1 MTYQTEQEQFWAG
14 TFGNEYI
21 DRNKDIHYISSN
33 IALFAKILDKTKQ
46 VQSVIEFGANIGL
59 NLLAI
64 KSLLPKAQLSAV
76 EINQNAAD
84 ELKKLVKEATV
95 YNQSILDLA
104 KIGGGKIH
112 ANVDLALIKGVLIHI
127 NPKELQS
134 VYETLYNTSKRYI
147 CIAEYY
153 NPTPVSIPYRG
164 HQDRLFK
171 RDFAGEMLNK
181 YPDLHLVDYGFVYH
195 GDANFPQDDVTWF
208 LLEKR

>member
-21 DRNKDIHYISSN
+21 DRNKDIYYISSN

-76 EINQNAAD
+76 EINQNAVA

-95 YNQSILDLA
+95 YNQSILDLP
-104 KIGGGKIH
+104 KIGGAKYMP
-112 ANVDLALIKGVLIHI
+112 VLI
-127 NPKELQS
+127 
-134 VYETLYNTSKRYI
+134 
-147 CIAEYY
+147 
-153 NPTPVSIPYRG
+153 
-164 HQDRLFK
+164 
-171 RDFAGEMLNK
+171 
-181 YPDLHLVDYGFVYH
+181 
-195 GDANFPQDDVTWF
+195 
-208 LLEKR
+208 